1 MADAQKIHRLMPLG
15 FILTFA
21 IFLKIPSLFE
31 PNHYGDEGI
40 YQTIGQA
47 LSRGALLYRDI
58 WDNKPPLLYLVYSFF
73 DGEQF
78 LVRLF
83 SLIVG
88 ILTIVVFYLLAQ
100 EVLKRPK
107 ITLVATALFALLTSL
122 PLLEGNIA
130 NAENF
135 MLFPIILAFYLT
147 LKNFPKIKNASIFTS
162 GALLGLAFL
171 FKIVAVFDLG
181 ALLLFIAFRFWRQKY
196 TLAKSSIM
204 TLVGFALPIAVAVL
218 FFLWQ
223 GILGDFLSAAFS
235 QNVSYVSW
243 GNKLFVAQG
252 VLISKLFLL
261 ALFCFFIFLKNKS
274 LEKEQVL
281 VFLWW
286 GFSLFNAF
294 FAARPWIHYLLVLT
308 PSFALL
314 FGLFW
319 QKPRLR
325 VYTLS
330 LVALTIYLALTQ
342 FWIYKQTFQYYS
354 NFFSFVWGKKS
365 LEDYRSFWGS
375 HVETDY
381 RVAQFLTLHSASYE
395 PVFIWGNDAQIY
407 ALAKKRPASRY
418 TVAYHIG
425 FSPSAE
431 KETLQSLITT
441 KPRYFIILLP
451 QAESLRSL
459 EIFLLANYN
468 FLFSEEG
475 FSVYE
480 KKL

>member
-1 MADAQKIHRLMPLG
+1 MPLG
-15 FILTFA
+15 IIFA
-21 IFLKIPSLFE
+21 LALFLKIPSLFE

-47 LSRGALLYRDI
+47 VHRGALLYRDI
-58 WDNKPPLLYLVYSFF
+58 WDNKPPFLYLIYSFF
-73 DGEQF
+73 DGDQF

-88 ILTIVVFYLLAQ
+88 LGTIGVFYLLAQ

-107 ITLVATALFALLTSL
+107 IILLATALFALLTSL

-147 LKNFPKIKNASIFTS
+147 LKNFPKIKNVSAFIS
-162 GALLGLAFL
+162 GTLLSLAFL

-181 ALLLFIAFRFWRQKY
+181 ALLLFISFGLWRQKY
-196 TLAKSSIM
+196 TLAK
-204 TLVGFALPIAVAVL
+204 TLIVILLGFFLPIAVIVL

-223 GILGDFLSAAFS
+223 GILGEFLSATFS

-243 GNKLFVAQG
+243 ENKLFIAQG
-252 VLISKLFLL
+252 ALASKLFLL
-261 ALFCFFIFLKNKS
+261 SLFCFFIFLKNKS

-314 FGLFW
+314 LGLFW
-319 QKPRLR
+319 QKPKLR
-325 VYTLS
+325 IYTS
-330 LVALTIYLALTQ
+330 LMIVLTLYLAVTQ

-354 NFFSFVWGKKS
+354 NFFSFVSGRKS
-365 LEDYRSFWGS
+365 LEEYRSFWGS

-381 RVAQFLTLHSASYE
+381 RVAQFLTLRNNSYE

-407 ALAKKRPASRY
+407 ALAKKKPASRY
-418 TVAYHIG
+418 TVAYHVG

-431 KETLQSLITT
+431 KETLQSLSNI

-451 QAESLRSL
+451 EAESMRSL
-459 EIFLLANYN
+459 KIFLLANYN
-468 FLFSEEG
+468 FIFSEEG
-475 FSVYE
+475 FLVYE
-480 KKL
+480 KKF